1 MSIFFSN
8 IANGSKAVYP
18 VKIYK
23 GLYLGGLLS
32 VPESITS
39 INSALLAL
47 NKNWYAGIAVSSKGL
62 ATGKTINNCREY
74 FDASKQGLKP
84 VKEFERSAYYEFAIM
99 CVAAKNVA
107 SAAPASI
114 SFLRDYV
121 LNKESLK
128 ELPKAFSFKT
138 SEAEYKKILDNKEL
152 ISWHD
157 VGFISEVKN
166 IKPDSAV
173 FKSED
178 AQQKI
183 SFIAK
188 ADFNRDGIEDLLISS
203 KDSVAGGSYVSVRM
217 FLITR
222 LGAGEEFILLKTY

>member
-1 MSIFFSN
+1 M
-8 IANGSKAVYP
+8 
-18 VKIYK
+18 
-23 GLYLGGLLS
+23 GGLLS
-32 VPESITS
+32 EPENITS
-39 INSALLAL
+39 INSALSAL
-47 NKNWYAGIAVSSKGL
+47 NKNWYAGITVSGKGL
-62 ATGKTINNCREY
+62 AADKTINNCREY

-99 CVAAKNVA
+99 CVAAKSIT
-107 SAAPASI
+107 SAVPASI
-114 SFLRDYV
+114 SFLRDFV

-128 ELPKAFSFKT
+128 KLPKAFSFKT

-157 VGFISEVKN
+157 VGFISEVKD

-173 FKSED
+173 FKSEG

-203 KDSVAGGSYVSVRM
+203 KDSVIGGSYLSIRM

-222 LGAGEEFILLKTY
+222 LGLGEEFILLKAY